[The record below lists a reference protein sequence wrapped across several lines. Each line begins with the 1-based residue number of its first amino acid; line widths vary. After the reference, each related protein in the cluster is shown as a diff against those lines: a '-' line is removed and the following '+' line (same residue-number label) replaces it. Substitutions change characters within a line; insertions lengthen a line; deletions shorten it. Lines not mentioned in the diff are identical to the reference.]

1 MLKVVGIGQSHYA
14 DYEKAIQTAF
24 REVADALATEG
35 TIERELKATQE
46 YADATKQAYE
56 LAQARYR
63 HGSESFLT
71 VLDSQRQYVSAQ
83 TQLAVAQQARAM
95 SLVTL
100 YKTLGGGAVDIE
112 QKTEQAPATVEKKS
126 EA

>member
-1 MLKVVGIGQSHYA
+1 M
-14 DYEKAIQTAF
+14 
-24 REVADALATEG
+24 ATEG
-35 TIERELKATQE
+35 TIERELKATQD
-46 YADATKQAYE
+46 YAEATKQAYE

-100 YKTLGGGAVDIE
+100 YKVLGGGAVDLDKKSDDKAAQTAE
-112 QKTEQAPATVEKKS
+112 VKS